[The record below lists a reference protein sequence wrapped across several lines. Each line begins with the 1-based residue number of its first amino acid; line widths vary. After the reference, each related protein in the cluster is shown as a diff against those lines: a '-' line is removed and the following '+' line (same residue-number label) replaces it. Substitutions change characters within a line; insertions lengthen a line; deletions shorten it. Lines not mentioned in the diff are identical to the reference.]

1 MFNTMTLAD
10 NILHFLQNLK
20 INAPIPRG
28 VEVLNPYQQPEAF
41 ELCTQFYR
49 KYYNDSE
56 ARSLI
61 IGINPGR
68 FGGGLT
74 GIPFTDPIRL
84 QQVCGIENTLHK
96 KPELSSEFIYKIIT
110 AFGGSE
116 KFYSKFYF
124 TSVSPLGFTKENKNL
139 NYYDLPALQKRLK
152 PFMQSCM
159 RTQLDWGLNTKVA
172 YCLGEG
178 DNYKFL
184 SAWNAEEKF
193 FRKVIPLPHPRFI
206 MQYKR
211 KQLDYFI
218 DHYLQNLLW

>member
-1 MFNTMTLAD
+1 MTLAD
-10 NILHFLQNLK
+10 KILLFQQSLK
-20 INAPIPRG
+20 IEAPIPRG
-28 VEVLNPYQQPEAF
+28 VEVLNPYQQPEAL
-41 ELCTQFYR
+41 ELCTRFYS

-56 ARSLI
+56 SRSLI

-84 QQVCGIENTLHK
+84 QQVCGIENTLSK
-96 KPELSSEFIYKIIT
+96 KPELSSEFIYKIIA
-110 AFGGSE
+110 AFGGPE
-116 KFYSKFYF
+116 KFYRKFYF

-139 NYYDLPALQKRLK
+139 NYYDLPLLQKRLI

-159 RTQLDWGLNTKVA
+159 RTQLDWDLNTKVA

-184 SAWNAEEKF
+184 TAWNAEEKF
-193 FRKVIPLPHPRFI
+193 FREVIPLPHPRFI

-211 KQLDYFI
+211 KQLDQYINFYVEKLI
-218 DHYLQNLLW
+218 RAS